1 MGSEQNHQEQNE
13 PVTGVLDP
21 VLPGLGVFGERCQ
34 AAGVHV
40 PSDVYVDRGVGLGEL
55 GG

>member
-1 MGSEQNHQEQNE
+1 MSNILILL
-13 PVTGVLDP
+13 V

-40 PSDVYVDRGVGLGEL
+40 PPYVNVDGGVGLGEL